1 MVSIK
6 DIAKAVGVS
15 PSAVSLTLNGKAKQ
29 KRISDDLSER
39 IMKMAEELGYHP
51 NRVAVGLRTGK
62 SKTIGLIVENI
73 SNNFFSTLAKTVED
87 EARKFGYNV
96 VFCSTENDAAKG
108 HELIQLLY
116 NQQVDG
122 YLITPAKGMEA
133 DIKKLLSHRKP
144 VVLMDR
150 YFKDVNAPYVLVDN
164 YSGMKE
170 GVEYLI
176 NSGFKKI
183 GFVTIEMDLQQIKE
197 RTRAYRDSL
206 SEHNIRLKKTDVLQ
220 LSYHHTKQ
228 ESVALIKR
236 FIKEQKDLEVIV
248 FATNYLGIY
257 GLQAIKELNL
267 TIPQD
272 LHVVS
277 FDDHDIFELY
287 SPGITVI
294 KQPVESIARNAVDI
308 LIGELGHTNTAECPR
323 IQLKTE
329 LIIRGSA

>member
-15 PSAVSLTLNGKAKQ
+15 PSSVSFTLNGKAKQ
-29 KRISDDLSER
+29 NRISDELSDR
-39 IMKMAEELGYHP
+39 IIKTAEAMGYHP

-73 SNNFFSTLAKTVED
+73 SNNFFSTLAKTIED

-108 HELIQLLY
+108 REMIQMLY
-116 NQQVDG
+116 HQQVDG

-133 DIKKLLSHRKP
+133 DIEKLLSHNKP

-150 YFKDVNAPYVLVDN
+150 YFSDLNVPYVVVDN

-170 GVEYLI
+170 GIEYLI
-176 NSGFKKI
+176 RRGFSRI
-183 GFVTIEMDLQQIKE
+183 GFVTIDMDLKQIND
-197 RTRAYRDSL
+197 RTQAYQDAL
-206 SEHNIRLKKTDVLQ
+206 SEQNIRLRKSDILR
-220 LSYHHTKQ
+220 LDYNNTKQ
-228 ESVALIKR
+228 ESVALIKK
-236 FIKEQKDLEVIV
+236 FIKQQKDLDVIV

-257 GLQAIKELNL
+257 GLLGIKDLKLN
-267 TIPQD
+267 IPQD
-272 LHVVS
+272 IHVVS

-308 LIGELGHTNTAECPR
+308 LIGELGHTNATESSK

>member
-15 PSAVSLTLNGKAKQ
+15 PSAVSFTLNGKAKQ
-29 KRISDDLSER
+29 KRISDDLSDR
-39 IMKMAEELGYHP
+39 IIKTAEAMGYHP

-73 SNNFFSTLAKTVED
+73 SNNFFSTLAKTIED

-108 HELIQLLY
+108 SELIQLLY

-133 DIKKLLSHRKP
+133 DIKKLLSHKKP

-170 GVEYLI
+170 GIEYLI
-176 NSGFKKI
+176 SSGFKKI
-183 GFVTIEMDLQQIKE
+183 GFVTIDMDLQQIKE
-197 RTRAYRDSL
+197 RTRAFQDAL
-206 SEHNIRLKKTDVLQ
+206 SEHNIKLKKADILR
-220 LSYHHTKQ
+220 LNYHHTKQ
-228 ESVALIKR
+228 ESIALIKR
-236 FIKEQKDLEVIV
+236 FIKQQKDLEVID

-257 GLQAIKELNL
+257 GLQGIKELKL
-267 TIPQD
+267 TIPHD
-272 LHVVS
+272 IHVMS

-308 LIGELGHTNTAECPR
+308 LIGELGHTNTAESPK

>member
-15 PSAVSLTLNGKAKQ
+15 PSTVSFTLNGKARQ
-29 KRISDDLSER
+29 QRISDDLSDR
-39 IMKMAEELGYHP
+39 ILKTAEELGYHP

-73 SNNFFSTLAKTVED
+73 SNNFFSTLAKTIED

-96 VFCSTENDAAKG
+96 VFCSTENNAAKG
-108 HELIQLLY
+108 RELIQLLY

-133 DIKKLLSHRKP
+133 DIKMLLSRKKP
-144 VVLMDR
+144 IVLMDR
-150 YFKDVNAPYVLVDN
+150 YFNDINVPHVVVDN

-170 GVEYLI
+170 GIEYLI
-176 NSGFKKI
+176 RSGFRRI
-183 GFVTIEMDLQQIKE
+183 GFVTVDMDLQQINE
-197 RTRAYRDSL
+197 RTQAYQDAL
-206 SEHNIRLKKTDVLQ
+206 AEQNIRLRKSDILR
-220 LSYHHTKQ
+220 LDYNLTKQ
-228 ESVALIKR
+228 ESVVLIKK
-236 FIKEQKDLEVIV
+236 FIKQQKDLDVIV

-257 GLQAIKELNL
+257 GLLGLKELEL

-272 LHVVS
+272 IHVVS

-308 LIGELGHTNTAECPR
+308 LIGELGHTNTAESSKV
-323 IQLKTE
+323 QLKTE

>member
-15 PSAVSLTLNGKAKQ
+15 PSAVSFTLNGKAKQ
-29 KRISDDLSER
+29 KRISADLSDR
-39 IMKMAEELGYHP
+39 ILKTAEEMGYHP

-73 SNNFFSTLAKTVED
+73 SNNFFSTLAKTIED
-87 EARKFGYNV
+87 EARRYGYNV

-108 HELIQLLY
+108 RELIQLLY

-133 DIKKLLSHRKP
+133 DIKKLLSRKKP

-150 YFKDVNAPYVLVDN
+150 YFDEIPVPYVVVDN
-164 YSGMKE
+164 YTGMKE
-170 GVEYLI
+170 GIEYLLR
-176 NSGFKKI
+176 SGYKRI
-183 GFVTIEMDLQQIKE
+183 GFVTVDMDLQQISE
-197 RTRAYRDSL
+197 RTQAYEDAL
-206 SEHNIRLKKTDVLQ
+206 AEHQIPLRKADILRLD
-220 LSYHHTKQ
+220 YHQTKD
-228 ESVALIKR
+228 EAVSLIKQYIR
-236 FIKEQKDLEVIV
+236 QQKDLDVVV

-257 GLQAIKELNL
+257 GLLGIKELQL

-272 LHVVS
+272 IHFVS

-294 KQPVESIARNAVDI
+294 KQPVESIARHAVAI
-308 LIGELGHTNTAECPR
+308 LIGELGQAPVTESLQV
-323 IQLKTE
+323 QLKTE
-329 LIIRGSA
+329 LIIRGST